1 MWTPLIRLS
10 VIIPTYNE
18 EKGIART
25 LRRLS
30 SQTLP
35 REEYEI
41 IVVDGNSK
49 DRTREIAANYA
60 DQVVLQ
66 KGRAVGGA
74 RNDGVEVARGSI
86 VVHTDADAVPPED
99 WLERILSLFGD
110 GVVAVCGPD
119 GPLEASA
126 KYRVLYMGINAFSFI
141 AYRLGMVG
149 TRGTNTAVRRDAF
162 LRAGGYTDYPMC
174 DDVEL
179 GFRLQKLGRVVYD
192 RRLKVLASARRFEK
206 HGVRGVISGWLR
218 GDLLLLSGRRTVGS
232 YHKESY

>member
-1 MWTPLIRLS
+1 MWTPFVEIS

-18 EKGIART
+18 EKGPHPLAPLRANLARKD
-25 LRRLS
+25 
-30 SQTLP
+30 
-35 REEYEI
+35 YEI

-49 DRTREIAANYA
+49 DRTREIAAKYA
-60 DQVVLQ
+60 DRVILQ

-74 RNDGVEVARGSI
+74 RNDGVEVARGRI
-86 VVHTDADAVPPED
+86 VVHTDADAVPPKD

-119 GPLEASA
+119 GPLEASV
-126 KYRVLYMGINAFSFI
+126 KYRVLYMGINTFSLI
-141 AYRLGMVG
+141 AYQLGMVG

-162 LRAGGYTDYPMC
+162 LKVGGYTDYPMC

-192 RRLKVLASARRFEK
+192 PKLKVLASARAS
-206 HGVRGVISGWLR
+206 ISTRQWRVNGWLK
-218 GDLLLLSGRRTVGS
+218 GDSTASG
-232 YHKESY
+232 

>member
-1 MWTPLIRLS
+1 LWSYLIKVS

-30 SQTLP
+30 GQTLP

-49 DRTREIAANYA
+49 DKTREIAANYA
-60 DQVVLQ
+60 DQVIPQ

-99 WLERILSLFGD
+99 WLERILSLFGE

-119 GPLEASA
+119 CPLEASA

-141 AYRLGMVG
+141 AYQLGMVG

-192 RRLKVLASARRFEK
+192 RRLKVLASSRRFEK
-206 HGVRGVISGWLR
+206 HGVRGVVNGWLR

>member
-1 MWTPLIRLS
+1 MWSYLIKVS

-49 DRTREIAANYA
+49 DKTREIAANYA
-60 DQVVLQ
+60 DKVLLQ

-206 HGVRGVISGWLR
+206 HGVRGVISGGLR

>member
-1 MWTPLIRLS
+1 LIRLS

-41 IVVDGNSK
+41 IVVTGTARTGLG
-49 DRTREIAANYA
+49 DRGQLCRP
-60 DQVVLQ
+60 
-66 KGRAVGGA
+66 GRPPEGEGGRWA

-206 HGVRGVISGWLR
+206 HGVRGVVNGWLR
-218 GDLLLLSGRRTVGS
+218 GDLLLLSGKRTVGS